1 MIYFI
6 KNTPVEINDNIYR
19 LIISYQMNDK
29 THIKLELQDCDTDKM
44 VNKSIDL
51 KKLISLL
58 EDGEKNE

>member
-19 LIISYQMNDK
+19 LIISYQKNDK

-51 KKLISLL
+51 KKLVSLL